1 MDIEKIESAPIFKG
15 LERKSVEK
23 FIYNKDFVIKKF
35 NKGDFILQQNSIY
48 SSLYFLYEGSAL
60 TYMANSEGK
69 QVDIESLKSP
79 IMIAPAFLFATNNR
93 IPVSVEAETD
103 CSFLIIS
110 KAQLSSFMNSEP
122 LAMDN
127 FISAISNRSIFLS
140 NKLRNFA
147 LQSLRK
153 RLVKFILENENKLPS
168 QQIIANRIGV
178 ARPSLS
184 RVLSEL
190 VNEGSIAMEKRKIV
204 IKNRNKLLA
213 LLD

>member
-1 MDIEKIESAPIFKG
+1 MNIEKIESAPIFKG
-15 LERKSVEK
+15 LDRKSIER

-79 IMIAPAFLFATNNR
+79 MMIAPAFLFATNNR

-103 CSFLIIS
+103 CSFLVIS

-122 LAMDN
+122 IAMDN

-147 LQSLRK
+147 LESLKK
-153 RLVKFILENENKLPS
+153 RLIKFLIENENNLPS
-168 QQIIANRIGV
+168 QQIMANRIGV

-190 VNEGSIAMEKRKIV
+190 ISADIISMEKRKIV
-204 IKNRNKLLA
+204 IKDRNKLLRF
-213 LLD
+213 LD

>member
-1 MDIEKIESAPIFKG
+1 MDIEKIKSAPIFKG
-15 LERKSVEK
+15 LSAKAIEE
-23 FIYNKDFVIKKF
+23 FINNKEFVIKKF

-48 SSLYFLYEGSAL
+48 KSLYFLCDGSVL
-60 TYMANSEGK
+60 TYMANGEGK

-79 IMIAPAFLFATNNR
+79 IMVAPAFLFATNNR

-103 CSFLIIS
+103 CSFLVIS
-110 KAQLSSFMNSEP
+110 KAQLSSFMNTEP
-122 LAMDN
+122 LVMDN

-147 LQSLRK
+147 LQSLKK
-153 RLVKFILENENKLPS
+153 RLVKFLLDNENKLPS
-168 QQIIANRIGV
+168 QQVIANRIGV

>member
-1 MDIEKIESAPIFKG
+1 MDIKKIKSAPLFKG
-15 LERKSVEK
+15 LSTEAIEK
-23 FIYNKDFVIKKF
+23 FIYNKKFVIKKF
-35 NKGDFILQQNSIY
+35 NKGDFILEQNSIY
-48 SSLYFLYEGSAL
+48 KSLYFLCDGSIL
-60 TYMANSEGK
+60 TYMANGEGK

-79 IMIAPAFLFATNNR
+79 IMVAPAFLFATNNR

-103 CSFLIIS
+103 CSFLLIS

-122 LAMDN
+122 LAMNN
-127 FISAISNRSIFLS
+127 FIRAISNRSIFLS

-147 LQSLRK
+147 LESLKK
-153 RLVKFILENENKLPS
+153 RLIKFLIENENDLPS

-190 VNEGSIAMEKRKIV
+190 VNEGSIVMEKRKIV
-204 IKNRNKLLA
+204 IKNRNKLFA